1 VVNSRRGASR
11 LGCLL
16 GLLLI
21 VAAAYFAVN
30 IGTVYLRSYRF
41 RDAMAQE
48 VRFSETRDDEEIR
61 RRLAALADSLGLPEE
76 AAQVQI
82 RREARSIVVSS
93 DYSELV
99 ELPMFV
105 RLIRFNPQV
114 SRSW

>member
-1 VVNSRRGASR
+1 MVSSRRGAGR
-11 LGCLL
+11 LGCLV
-16 GLLLI
+16 GLLLV
-21 VAAAYFAVN
+21 VAASYFAVN
-30 IGTVYLRSYRF
+30 VGTVYLRSYRF

-48 VRFSETRDDEEIR
+48 VRFAETRDDDEIR
-61 RRLAALADSLGLPEE
+61 RRLAARADSLGLPEE

-82 RREARSIVVSS
+82 RRDARRIVVSS